1 MRAPV
6 LRTGLWMGG
15 AWTVLQPDLAAA
27 SGTEGAGGE
36 ELPAELISDTSMM
49 GSLIWVIVSLILVI
63 GLIILFVKF
72 LSQRSRSFG
81 INRAMRTL
89 GGVGLGPNKS
99 LQVVELGGK
108 VYILGVGDDI
118 TLLDTVKNPEE
129 VEALLASLEQPSTL
143 GVGTLSGLL
152 GRLRGRA
159 EQPQPGEDLWQT
171 PASFQDVLDEKLQR
185 QAERKQQVR
194 TLLDDSKQRDRLDE

>member
-1 MRAPV
+1 
-6 LRTGLWMGG
+6 MGG
-15 AWTVLQPDLAAA
+15 AWTVLQPVPAAA
-27 SGTEGAGGE
+27 LASNGGGE
-36 ELPAELISDTSMM
+36 EMPAELISDTSMA
-49 GSLIWVIVSLILVI
+49 GSLIWVIVSLLIVI

-89 GGVGLGPNKS
+89 GGVGLGMNKS

-118 TLLDTVKNPEE
+118 SLLDKVEDPEE
-129 VEALLASLEQPSTL
+129 VDALLAALEQPSPLGSATL
-143 GVGTLSGLL
+143 TGLFN
-152 GRLRGRA
+152 RLRGRA
-159 EQPQPGEDLWQT
+159 DQPQPGEELWQSQ
-171 PASFQDVLDEKLQR
+171 ASFQDVLDEKLQR

-194 TLLDDSKQRDRLDE
+194 TLLDDSKQKDRFEE

>member
-1 MRAPV
+1 MRAPA
-6 LRTGLWMGG
+6 LLTGLWAGG
-15 AWTVLQPDLAAA
+15 AWTVLPSYAA
-27 SGTEGAGGE
+27 SASVPDGGGE
-36 ELPAELISDTSMM
+36 ELPAELLTDTSMA
-49 GSLIWVIVSLILVI
+49 GSLLWVIVSLLLVI

-72 LSQRSRSFG
+72 LSQRSRTFG
-81 INRAMRTL
+81 SNRAMRTL

-108 VYILGVGDDI
+108 VYILGVGENI
-118 TLLDTVKNPEE
+118 SLLDKVEDPEE
-129 VEALLASLEQPSTL
+129 AEALLAQLEQSPPGAVSL
-143 GVGTLSGLL
+143 GGLL

-159 EQPQPGEDLWQT
+159 EQPQPGEELWQT